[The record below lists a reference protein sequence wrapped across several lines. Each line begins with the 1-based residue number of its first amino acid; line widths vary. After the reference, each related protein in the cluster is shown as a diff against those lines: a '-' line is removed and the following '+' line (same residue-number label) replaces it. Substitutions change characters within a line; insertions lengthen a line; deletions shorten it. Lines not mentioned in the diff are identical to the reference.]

1 MKVGKLYNE
10 LEKNL
15 VVKNISSNNSV
26 IFANVDKETGI
37 VISINRI
44 EAFIMNDDG
53 DVILVTKS

>member
-37 VISINRI
+37 VISIKRI
-44 EAFIMNDDG
+44 DEFIVNDDG